1 MIYTNLDTE
10 TITPDNM
17 YILLLPILLPSAAKR
32 IATRILVIT
41 KLNEIEDLVLRSFVF
56 DMILPSKHLPFEVS
70 LLRTKKRKV

>member
-17 YILLLPILLPSAAKR
+17 YILLPSAAKR

-56 DMILPSKHLPFEVS
+56 DMILPSKHLPFEIS